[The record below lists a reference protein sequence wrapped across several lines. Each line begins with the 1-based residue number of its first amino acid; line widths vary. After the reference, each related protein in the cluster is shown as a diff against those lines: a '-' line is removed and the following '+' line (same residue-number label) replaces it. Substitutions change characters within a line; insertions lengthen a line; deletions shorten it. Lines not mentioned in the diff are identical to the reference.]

1 MNRLDQALFR
11 FRDVALNRL
20 AQQERLV
27 RTPTWRRI
35 ALHRQ
40 SLTAAL
46 MMLRRVQR
54 AGHIGR
60 WWIWLSA
67 SFGRG
72 IRRPD

>member
-1 MNRLDQALFR
+1 MTRLDQALSR
-11 FRDVALNRL
+11 FRDVALDRL

-27 RTPTWRRI
+27 RTAAWRRI

-40 SLTAAL
+40 SLAAAL

-54 AGHIGR
+54 AGRIGR
-60 WWIWLSA
+60 WWIRLSA

-72 IRRPD
+72 IRKPD